1 MGHIEGEGIWP
12 LTWPRGAE
20 NSLTFTCIKS
30 ERECPGHHG
39 GGGGGGGGGL
49 VLSPLWPSSP
59 GGGGRAGAGGGG
71 GGGGGGGVWCI
82 LIFGPLPQWGVII
95 QGLAI

>member
-20 NSLTFTCIKS
+20 NSLAFTCIKS

-39 GGGGGGGGGL
+39 GGGGGGGRESGAFTSLDLFHNGVSSFR
-49 VLSPLWPSSP
+49 VLLYET
-59 GGGGRAGAGGGG
+59 
-71 GGGGGGGVWCI
+71 
-82 LIFGPLPQWGVII
+82 LIVK
-95 QGLAI
+95 